1 MNVPKWICKSKKS
14 TPLHGLN
21 LLLSIHYL
29 KTIIMRKMLFLSLLF
44 SVFLMDEVLAQVF
57 TLPHNVYGN
66 SFVKNK
72 KVLEVSISDKSLG
85 TDLPKEYI
93 NGIEVYVHTK
103 RGEFL
108 LPNKSKINP
117 RASFVF
123 RDKETNQDVVEDTM
137 VIEVKSPDYRGGKF
151 IYYDAIHGK
160 NTFRVGIALPKKD
173 HYPNQIEVLGDYVEV
188 ILNRQSKFYD
198 LKEFRQSE
206 DEDVL
211 TTLCRLPGFEVGKK
225 EIKMEGEILTYF
237 YINGEYEIHNSY
249 FFPELLKRFN
259 RSKKKLK
266 K

>member
-1 MNVPKWICKSKKS
+1 
-14 TPLHGLN
+14 
-21 LLLSIHYL
+21 
-29 KTIIMRKMLFLSLLF
+29 MLFLSLLL

-103 RGEFL
+103 RGKFL

-225 EIKMEGEILTYF
+225 EIKMKGEILRQF
-237 YINGEYEIHNSY
+237 YINGENYNGHFWEYSTTPE
-249 FFPELLKRFN
+249 FFKRLN
-259 RSKKKLK
+259 QSLKKLK